1 MVDFSRLAYVDLET
15 TGGKP
20 TRDSITEIAIV
31 QTLDGVITEKWQS
44 LVCPDTSI
52 PLMIQKLTGITPEMV
67 ADALTIDELIP
78 TILDLFEGHVVV
90 AHNARFDVSFLRNA
104 FKQNGVEFKYPVV
117 CTVKLSRKMYPQ
129 FKVHNLD
136 SIIKRFDLTCE
147 ARHRAMGDAAALPQ
161 LVSRMVDDFNEENVF
176 AAMQLQQKL
185 SSIPPHLNPELF
197 DKMPN
202 EPGVYLFYGESGDLL
217 YVGKSVQ
224 IRARV
229 ISHFSSDHR
238 HDREMRMAQQV
249 HNIEWIV
256 TAGEFS
262 ALILES
268 ELVKSRSPLFNRQL
282 RKQKTLFTL
291 YWENDL
297 KENVLAP
304 QIIDIN
310 SLSTESKKASLKN
323 TYGLYKGRRGAN
335 ESLRKLKDEHNLC
348 AIQLGLEKGKGPCF
362 AYQLKKCKGICCGKE
377 NPLIYQMRMQQ
388 ALAPIKLKG
397 WPYQGAIGIK
407 EYNQESDISCIHI
420 ISHWL
425 YLGNVSNESELES
438 FDFDTT
444 VKLDTDFYK
453 ICISQLQKNHTLI
466 TLENVD
472 STIDT
477 TTDNTLNSAIEN

>member
-1 MVDFSRLAYVDLET
+1 
-15 TGGKP
+15 
-20 TRDSITEIAIV
+20 
-31 QTLDGVITEKWQS
+31 
-44 LVCPDTSI
+44 
-52 PLMIQKLTGITPEMV
+52 
-67 ADALTIDELIP
+67 
-78 TILDLFEGHVVV
+78 
-90 AHNARFDVSFLRNA
+90 
-104 FKQNGVEFKYPVV
+104 
-117 CTVKLSRKMYPQ
+117 
-129 FKVHNLD
+129 
-136 SIIKRFDLTCE
+136 
-147 ARHRAMGDAAALPQ
+147 MGDAAALPQ

-229 ISHFSSDHR
+229 IYHFSSDHR

-256 TAGEFS
+256 IAGEFS

-304 QIIDIN
+304 KIIDIN

-348 AIQLGLEKGKGPCF
+348 AIQLGLEKGKGSCF

-377 NPLIYQMRMQQ
+377 NPLIYQMHQ

-407 EYNQESDISCIHI
+407 KYNEESNISCIHI

-438 FDFDTT
+438 FYFDTT

-466 TLENVD
+466 TLENID

-477 TTDNTLNSAIEN
+477 TTDNILNSAN

>member
-31 QTLDGVITEKWQS
+31 QTLDGVIIDKWQS
-44 LVCPDTSI
+44 LVCPDTYI
-52 PLMIQKLTGITPEMV
+52 PLMIQKLTGITSEMV
-67 ADALTIDELIP
+67 ADAPTIDELIP
-78 TILDLFEGHVVV
+78 TILELFEGHVVV

-104 FKQNGVEFKYPVV
+104 FKQNGVEFKYPIV

-147 ARHRAMGDAAALPQ
+147 ARHRAMGDAAASPQ

-185 SSIPPHLNPELF
+185 SSIPPHLNSELF

-229 ISHFSSDHR
+229 IYHFSSDHR
-238 HDREMRMAQQV
+238 HDREMRMTQQV

-256 TAGEFS
+256 IAGEFS

-282 RKQKTLFTL
+282 RKQKTRHWKIPMGFT
-291 YWENDL
+291 
-297 KENVLAP
+297 
-304 QIIDIN
+304 
-310 SLSTESKKASLKN
+310 
-323 TYGLYKGRRGAN
+323 
-335 ESLRKLKDEHNLC
+335 KDEEEQTSHYVNWKMN
-348 AIQLGLEKGKGPCF
+348 I
-362 AYQLKKCKGICCGKE
+362 
-377 NPLIYQMRMQQ
+377 IYARFN
-388 ALAPIKLKG
+388 
-397 WPYQGAIGIK
+397 W
-407 EYNQESDISCIHI
+407 
-420 ISHWL
+420 
-425 YLGNVSNESELES
+425 V
-438 FDFDTT
+438 
-444 VKLDTDFYK
+444 
-453 ICISQLQKNHTLI
+453 
-466 TLENVD
+466 
-472 STIDT
+472 
-477 TTDNTLNSAIEN
+477 